1 MSLAHQDP
9 HYESL
14 RAQARQAGDNMS
26 KSFEDAQKAFE
37 RGQKAKAKQLSDA
50 GRGYQ
55 AEMKRLDAEASKW
68 VHERKSKLNSGE
80 KDGLDL
86 HGLYVNEAVT
96 LAEDGIRDAR
106 NRGQEELRLIV
117 GRGSHSPKNMAK
129 LKPAIIS
136 LLSRKRLDFTAD
148 PRNEGVI
155 VVHF

>member
-50 GRGYQ
+50 GRRYQ

-68 VHERKSKLNSGE
+68 VHER
-80 KDGLDL
+80 
-86 HGLYVNEAVT
+86 LYVNEAVT